1 MLELVTIDDARQ
13 QLRLDEG
20 NSDGGADDA
29 WLELAIPGVSE
40 AVRTWLKE
48 DWRLYLPERDSDGAV
63 ITDTDGDPIPA
74 EDSNGNRITHPTVR
88 LAVMLELASQFRFRE
103 GEGDNVVPPD
113 AGHGYTLSK
122 GATALLAG
130 LRKPTVA

>member
-1 MLELVTIDDARQ
+1 
-13 QLRLDEG
+13 
-20 NSDGGADDA
+20 
-29 WLELAIPGVSE
+29 
-40 AVRTWLKE
+40 VRTWLKD
-48 DWRLYLPERDSDGAV
+48 DWRLYLPERDSAGAV

-74 EDSNGNRITHPTVR
+74 EDSNGNPITHPTVR
-88 LAVMLELASQFRFRE
+88 LAVLLELASQFRFRE

-122 GATALLAG
+122 GATALLAS

>member
-13 QLRLDEG
+13 QLRLDEIDS
-20 NSDGGADDA
+20 NGGADDA
-29 WLELAIPGVSE
+29 WLALAIPGVSE
-40 AVRTWLKE
+40 AVRSWLKE
-48 DWRLYLPERDSDGAV
+48 DWRLYLPERDTSGAV

-74 EDSNGNRITHPTVR
+74 EDSNGNPITHPTVR
-88 LAVMLELASQFRFRE
+88 LAVLLELASQFRYRE
-103 GEGDNVVPPD
+103 GEGENVVPAD

-122 GATALLAG
+122 GATAILAG